1 MSPRLAMAIQAAYE
15 AGRSTLALF
24 QSSFDV
30 ETKSDNSP
38 VTEADKRAETIIRK
52 AIGAAFPGESILGE
66 EQGLTGHGSSRWIID
81 PIDGTKSFVSGVP
94 LYSTLLSYE
103 EDGEPILGICYFPA
117 LDEMLFAERGSG
129 AFFNGRPARVSKK
142 SVVKGSVVCCGS
154 PSSLVKYHRMDGILK
169 ISESAM
175 AVRTWSDAYGHALVA
190 TGRAEAMVDPVVK
203 LWDISAMTLIV
214 REAGGTATNFVGS
227 NPLSAVDGAER
238 HELVTTNGLVQSEI
252 LGAFAQ

>member
-1 MSPRLAMAIQAAYE
+1 MSPRLATAIQAAYE

-30 ETKSDNSP
+30 ETKSDNTP
-38 VTEADKRAETIIRK
+38 VTEADKRAEAIIRK
-52 AIGAAFPGESILGE
+52 AIGATYPGEAILGE
-66 EQGLTGHGSSRWIID
+66 EQGLTGHGNNRWIID

-117 LDEMLFAERGSG
+117 LDEMLFAEKGSG

-142 SVVKGSVVCCGS
+142 STVKGSVICCGS
-154 PSSLVKYHRMDGILK
+154 PSSLVKYDRMSGVLK
-169 ISESAM
+169 LSETAM

-190 TGRAEAMVDPVVK
+190 TGRAEAMIDPVVK
-203 LWDISAMTLIV
+203 LWDISAVTLIV
-214 REAGGTATNFVGS
+214 REAGGTATSFKGGS
-227 NPLSAVDGAER
+227 PLTAVDGADR
-238 HELVTTNGLVQSEI
+238 HELVTTNGLVKSEV
-252 LGAFAQ
+252 LGAFGE